1 MSLTKQEQEKR
12 KQLDSG
18 LSNQWTKEVKY
29 LLILAVSTKFLR
41 KTKNMLQAS
50 DYLYKHMYYMYIY
63 QHLIHMHS
71 FKPLVTNW
79 NISHISFCS
88 ELFINC
94 LPFLQH
100 EIIFRKVESVI
111 SFFLVRGLSRITLIS
126 VLLVP
131 SYSPIYMVLEVRKQ
145 RKVLCKCVIS

>member
-1 MSLTKQEQEKR
+1 
-12 KQLDSG
+12 
-18 LSNQWTKEVKY
+18 
-29 LLILAVSTKFLR
+29 
-41 KTKNMLQAS
+41 
-50 DYLYKHMYYMYIY
+50 
-63 QHLIHMHS
+63 MHS
-71 FKPLVTNW
+71 FKLLVTNW

-131 SYSPIYMVLEVRKQ
+131 SYSPIYMVNSGK
-145 RKVLCKCVIS
+145 KTKKSPM